1 MTTMTLNSA
10 SIDTLHHSQSH
21 KTILTQD
28 GIFDKEMRNELQYLR
43 LPICCDVSGL
53 KEHWDSD
60 GAHVYYKPSPD
71 DPEAWR
77 DWLNPPDQ
85 ANQDW
90 KALAQAELQNALNVS
105 MGIQHHQH
113 WW

>member
-1 MTTMTLNSA
+1 M
-10 SIDTLHHSQSH
+10 SIIIISFFTKVYTYHTPSSC
-21 KTILTQD
+21 
-28 GIFDKEMRNELQYLR
+28 Y
-43 LPICCDVSGL
+43 DVSGL